1 MLDRGLA
8 SPSGLALAGAA
19 GTAWPSAT
27 PFEPSAGL
35 EGFEEEN
42 RLWWQRYRDAA
53 ARGATFKEEIA
64 GDGGADEAI
73 RRTEDEN
80 MPRPGEGKDGG
91 LGRLR
96 KMRLCSLFSS
106 KRLKWKWMDLRSR

>member
-1 MLDRGLA
+1 M
-8 SPSGLALAGAA
+8 
-19 GTAWPSAT
+19 

-35 EGFEEEN
+35 EGFDEED

-53 ARGATFKEEIA
+53 ARGATLEKEEIA

-80 MPRPGEGKDGG
+80 MPRPGEEKAGG
-91 LGRLR
+91 LEG
-96 KMRLCSLFSS
+96 
-106 KRLKWKWMDLRSR
+106 